1 MTYASTKQ
9 QGLGLL
15 TVIILLV
22 LAGGIFFGIQYI
34 PQYME
39 AGTVDSIL
47 DSIEKEH
54 KTSPTTKKIVESA
67 IEKRLTVNNLQDLQ
81 KDFQVTEKNGKL
93 IVTVHYE
100 RELNLIYEK
109 KKVVF
114 DRHLELPLKS
124 EY

>member
-1 MTYASTKQ
+1 MTHALKKQ

-15 TVIILLV
+15 TIIILLV
-22 LAGGIFFGIQYI
+22 LAGGIYFGMQYI

-47 DSIEKEH
+47 ESIEKEH
-54 KTSPTTKKIVESA
+54 DTSPTTKKIVEGA
-67 IEKRLTVNNLQDLQ
+67 IEKRLLVNNLRDLE
-81 KDFQVTEKNGKL
+81 KDFHVTEKNGKL

-114 DRHLELPLKS
+114 DRRLELPLKT

>member
-1 MTYASTKQ
+1 MTIPSTKQ
-9 QGLGLL
+9 QGGGLL

-22 LAGGIFFGIQYI
+22 LAGGVYFGMQYI

-47 DSIEKEH
+47 ESIEKEH

-81 KDFQVTEKNGKL
+81 KDFQVAEKNGKL

-114 DRHLELPLKS
+114 DRRLELPLKS
-124 EY
+124 EQ

>member
-1 MTYASTKQ
+1 MTIPSTKQ
-9 QGLGLL
+9 QGGGLL
-15 TVIILLV
+15 TIIILLV
-22 LAGGIFFGIQYI
+22 LAGGVYFGMQYI

-47 DSIEKEH
+47 ESIEKEH
-54 KTSPTTKKIVESA
+54 KTSPTAKKIVEGA
-67 IEKRLTVNNLQDLQ
+67 IEKRLLVNNLRDLE
-81 KDFQVTEKNGKL
+81 KDFQLTEKNGKL

-114 DRHLELPLKS
+114 DRRLELPLKS
-124 EY
+124 E

>member
-1 MTYASTKQ
+1 MTIPSTKQ
-9 QGLGLL
+9 QGGGLL
-15 TVIILLV
+15 TIIILLV
-22 LAGGIFFGIQYI
+22 LAGGVYFGMQYI

-47 DSIEKEH
+47 ESIEKEH

-67 IEKRLTVNNLQDLQ
+67 IEKRLTINNLGDLQ

-93 IVTVHYE
+93 LVTVHYE

-114 DRHLELPLKS
+114 DRRLELPLKS
-124 EY
+124 E

>member
-47 DSIEKEH
+47 ESIEKEH
-54 KTSPTTKKIVESA
+54 KTSPTTKKMVEGA
-67 IEKRLTVNNLQDLQ
+67 IKKRLMVNDLRDLD
-81 KDFQVTEKNGKL
+81 KDFQVTEKDGKL
-93 IVTVHYE
+93 IVTVHFE
-100 RELNLIYEK
+100 RELNLIYK
-109 KKVVF
+109 KMPVVF
-114 DRHLELPLKS
+114 DRRLELPLKS

>member
-1 MTYASTKQ
+1 MTHALKKQ

-15 TVIILLV
+15 TIIILLV

-39 AGTVDSIL
+39 QGTVNNIL

-54 KTSPTTKKIVESA
+54 KTSPTTQHIVESA
-67 IEKRLTVNNLQDLQ
+67 ISKRLTVNNLQDLE
-81 KDFQVTEKNGKL
+81 KDFHVTEKDGKL
-93 IVTVHYE
+93 LVTVHYE

-114 DRHLELPLKS
+114 DRRLELPLKT